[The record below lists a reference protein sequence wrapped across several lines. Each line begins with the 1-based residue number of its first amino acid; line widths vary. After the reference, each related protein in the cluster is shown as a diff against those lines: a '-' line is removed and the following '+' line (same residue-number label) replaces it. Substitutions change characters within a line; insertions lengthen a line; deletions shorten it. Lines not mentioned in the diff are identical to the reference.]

1 MGGQGP
7 EGCAQGSSRSCW
19 GQLKSSLG
27 SPPGLHVGEF
37 PVDGD
42 AGEAP

>member
-1 MGGQGP
+1 MEGQGP
-7 EGCAQGSSRSCW
+7 EGRAQGSSRSCW
-19 GQLKSSLG
+19 EQLKSSLG
-27 SPPGLHVGEF
+27 SPLGLRVGEF